1 MTIINGL
8 LEAARHAGKESEEQ
22 IVRYLSKAGMPNI
35 ADPRLYVTTGIL
47 HAMEPRPA
55 QVQLREVSV
64 VITRWLAWLKGTP
77 NVNVSTDTLRRIAR
91 DFWGS
96 EAAADFSAHE
106 GKAMAARMIQ
116 DREYAKECLVLCS
129 FLWPVLDIA
138 NSDEH
143 AGDPT
148 LESQLLSAVTGNS
161 IGEHDLYRTG
171 ERTLNLQRAIMIRD
185 GHRGK
190 ENDTIPEVWFT
201 TPLKTDAVN
210 PDCLVPGK
218 EGQPISR
225 RGAVVERSEFDS
237 TRDEY
242 YRLRRWDAATG
253 LQTRETL
260 TELDLEDVADD
271 MEGRGLLS
279 HLV

>member
-1 MTIINGL
+1 
-8 LEAARHAGKESEEQ
+8 
-22 IVRYLSKAGMPNI
+22 
-35 ADPRLYVTTGIL
+35 
-47 HAMEPRPA
+47 
-55 QVQLREVSV
+55 VQLREVSV